1 MNSYNNSSQ
10 MSIEDDHGSTT
21 TITGY
26 MNRNMS
32 LDEDIEDLNNLT
44 YSHNEVSH
52 ESLMCE
58 NDNTKLFTMPIRGCH
73 ILYQTECKKQQS
85 EADDSAWWF
94 LYCYG
99 VPLNKSLYCTF
110 NRRETGGCMVVYKS
124 GKTSSTSAIRRHLE
138 RKHSVTD
145 LISM

>member
-1 MNSYNNSSQ
+1 MS
-10 MSIEDDHGSTT
+10 SIEDDRCSTT

-32 LDEDIEDLNNLT
+32 LDEDIEDLNNLA

-58 NDNTKLFTMPIRGCH
+58 NDNTKLFIIPISGCH
-73 ILYQTECKKQQS
+73 ILYQTKYKKQQS
-85 EADDSAWWF
+85 DTDDSAWWF

-99 VPLNKSLYCTF
+99 VPLNKNLYCTF
-110 NRRETGGCMVVYKS
+110 NRRETGGCMAVCKS
-124 GKTSSTSAIRRHLE
+124 GRTSPTSALRRHLE
-138 RKHSVTD
+138 GKHNITD
-145 LISM
+145 LIST